1 METQNYLSIYAKSFN
16 WAGFFLPKN
25 ILIKCSVLYDFCRT
39 LDNIADQNNSLE
51 KKKEEF
57 IKFKEEFSSKSK
69 NNIIISNMIDLIKS
83 ENINSSIVYDLFD
96 GIESDIKSNVKIKSY
111 KELLI
116 YCYRVAGTVG
126 LIMAKI
132 MRVKNR
138 DSLKSAINL
147 GIAMQLTNISRDVI
161 EDKNNDRQYIESN
174 FLILRNT
181 IHKADNFYE
190 SSFYAIKDIPLI
202 CRFSIIVAR
211 RVYREIGRKILKLGD
226 FENYKCSGKVYLNNF
241 EKLIQTFFSLGDIF
255 KLMFTTKNTN
265 LMVIDHSLI
274 NEDINLNE
282 RF

>member
-1 METQNYLSIYAKSFN
+1 METQNYLSVYAKSFN

-39 LDNIADQNNSLE
+39 LDNIADQKNSLE

-69 NNIIISNMIDLIKS
+69 NNIIISNMIDLIRS

-96 GIESDIKSNVKIKSY
+96 GIESDIKANVKIKSY

-126 LIMAKI
+126 LMMAKI
-132 MRVKNR
+132 MKVKNR

-161 EDKNNDRQYIESN
+161 EDKNNDREYIEAN
-174 FLILRNT
+174 FLILKNT

-211 RVYREIGRKILKLGD
+211 RVYREIGRKILKISD

-241 EKLIQTFFSLGDIF
+241 EKLIQTFFSLSDIF

-265 LMVIDHSLI
+265 LTVIDHALI

>member
-1 METQNYLSIYAKSFN
+1 METQNYLSVYAKSFN

-69 NNIIISNMIDLIKS
+69 NNIIISNMIDLIRS

-96 GIESDIKSNVKIKSY
+96 GIESDIKANVKIKSY

-126 LIMAKI
+126 LMMAKI
-132 MRVKNR
+132 MKVKNR

-161 EDKNNDRQYIESN
+161 EDKNNDREYIESN
-174 FLILRNT
+174 FLILKNT

-211 RVYREIGRKILKLGD
+211 RVYRAIGRKILKISD

-265 LMVIDHSLI
+265 LTVIDHSLI

>member
-1 METQNYLSIYAKSFN
+1 MKTQNYLSVYAKSFN

-69 NNIIISNMIDLIKS
+69 NNIIISNMIDLIRS

-96 GIESDIKSNVKIKSY
+96 GIESDIKANVKIKSY

-126 LIMAKI
+126 LMMAKI
-132 MRVKNR
+132 MKVKNR
-138 DSLKSAINL
+138 NSLKSAINL

-161 EDKNNDRQYIESN
+161 EDKNNDREYIESN
-174 FLILRNT
+174 FLILKNT

-211 RVYREIGRKILKLGD
+211 RVYREIGRKILKISD

-265 LMVIDHSLI
+265 LTVIDHSLI

>member
-1 METQNYLSIYAKSFN
+1 METQNYLSVYAKSFN

-69 NNIIISNMIDLIKS
+69 NNIIISNMIDLIRS

-96 GIESDIKSNVKIKSY
+96 GIESDIKANVKIKSY

-116 YCYRVAGTVG
+116 YCYRVAGTIG
-126 LIMAKI
+126 LMMAKI
-132 MRVKNR
+132 MKVKNR

-161 EDKNNDRQYIESN
+161 EDKNNDREYIESN
-174 FLILRNT
+174 FLILKNT

-211 RVYREIGRKILKLGD
+211 RVYREIGRKILKISD

-265 LMVIDHSLI
+265 LTVIDHSLI

>member
-1 METQNYLSIYAKSFN
+1 METQSYLSVYAKSFN

-69 NNIIISNMIDLIKS
+69 NNIIISNMIDLIRN

-96 GIESDIKSNVKIKSY
+96 GIESDIKANVKIKSY

-126 LIMAKI
+126 LMMAKI
-132 MRVKNR
+132 MKVKNR

-161 EDKNNDRQYIESN
+161 EDKNNDREYIESN
-174 FLILRNT
+174 FLILKNT

-211 RVYREIGRKILKLGD
+211 RVYREIGRKILKISD

-265 LMVIDHSLI
+265 LTVIDYSLI

>member
-1 METQNYLSIYAKSFN
+1 METQNYLSVYAKSFN

-69 NNIIISNMIDLIKS
+69 NNIIISNMVDLIRS

-96 GIESDIKSNVKIKSY
+96 GIESDIKANVKIKSY

-126 LIMAKI
+126 LMIAKI
-132 MRVKNR
+132 MKVKNR

-161 EDKNNDRQYIESN
+161 EDKNNDREYIEAN
-174 FLILRNT
+174 FLILKNT
-181 IHKADNFYE
+181 IQKADNFYE

-211 RVYREIGRKILKLGD
+211 RVYREIGRKILKISD

-265 LMVIDHSLI
+265 LTVIDHSLI

>member
-1 METQNYLSIYAKSFN
+1 METQNYLSVYAKSFN

-39 LDNIADQNNSLE
+39 LDNIADQKNSLE

-69 NNIIISNMIDLIKS
+69 NNIIISNMIDLIRS

-96 GIESDIKSNVKIKSY
+96 GIESDIKANVKIKSY

-126 LIMAKI
+126 LMMAKI
-132 MRVKNR
+132 MKVKNR

-161 EDKNNDRQYIESN
+161 EDKNNDREYIEAN
-174 FLILRNT
+174 FLILKNT

-211 RVYREIGRKILKLGD
+211 RVYREIGRKILKISD

-255 KLMFTTKNTN
+255 KLMFTTKNIN
-265 LMVIDHSLI
+265 LTVVDHSLI

>member
-1 METQNYLSIYAKSFN
+1 METQNYLSVYAKSFN

-39 LDNIADQNNSLE
+39 LDNIADQKNSLE

-69 NNIIISNMIDLIKS
+69 NNIIISNMIDLIRS

-96 GIESDIKSNVKIKSY
+96 GIESDIKANVKIKSY

-126 LIMAKI
+126 LMMAKI
-132 MRVKNR
+132 MKVKNR

-161 EDKNNDRQYIESN
+161 EDKNNDREYIESN
-174 FLILRNT
+174 FLILKNT

-211 RVYREIGRKILKLGD
+211 RVYREIGRKILKISD

-255 KLMFTTKNTN
+255 KLMFTTKNIN
-265 LMVIDHSLI
+265 LTVVDHSLI

>member
-1 METQNYLSIYAKSFN
+1 METQNYLSVYAKSFN

-57 IKFKEEFSSKSK
+57 IKFKKEFSSKSK
-69 NNIIISNMIDLIKS
+69 NNIIISNMIDLIRS

-96 GIESDIKSNVKIKSY
+96 GIESDIKANVKIKSY

-116 YCYRVAGTVG
+116 YCYRVAGTIG
-126 LIMAKI
+126 LMMAKI
-132 MRVKNR
+132 MKVKNR

-161 EDKNNDRQYIESN
+161 EDKNNDREYIESN
-174 FLILRNT
+174 FLILKNT

-211 RVYREIGRKILKLGD
+211 RVYREIGRKILKISD

-265 LMVIDHSLI
+265 LTVIDHSLI

>member
-1 METQNYLSIYAKSFN
+1 MKTQNYLSVYAKSFN

-69 NNIIISNMIDLIKS
+69 NNIIISNMVDLIKS

-96 GIESDIKSNVKIKSY
+96 GIESDIKANVKIKSY

-126 LIMAKI
+126 LMMAKI
-132 MRVKNR
+132 MKVKNR

-161 EDKNNDRQYIESN
+161 EDKNNDREYIESN
-174 FLILRNT
+174 FLILKNT

-211 RVYREIGRKILKLGD
+211 RVYREIGRKILKISD

-265 LMVIDHSLI
+265 LTVIDHSLI

>member
-1 METQNYLSIYAKSFN
+1 MKTQNYLSVYAKSFN

-69 NNIIISNMIDLIKS
+69 NNIIISNMIDLIRN

-96 GIESDIKSNVKIKSY
+96 GIESDIKANVKIKSY

-126 LIMAKI
+126 LMMAKI
-132 MRVKNR
+132 MKVKNR

-161 EDKNNDRQYIESN
+161 EDKNNDREYIESN
-174 FLILRNT
+174 FLILKNT

-211 RVYREIGRKILKLGD
+211 RVYREIGRKILKISD

-265 LMVIDHSLI
+265 LTVIDHSLI

>member
-1 METQNYLSIYAKSFN
+1 METQNYLSVYAKSFN

-69 NNIIISNMIDLIKS
+69 KNIIISNMVDLIRS

-96 GIESDIKSNVKIKSY
+96 GIESDIKANVKIKSY

-126 LIMAKI
+126 LMMAKI
-132 MRVKNR
+132 MKVKNR
-138 DSLKSAINL
+138 NSLKSAINL

-161 EDKNNDRQYIESN
+161 EDKNNDREYIESN
-174 FLILRNT
+174 FLILKNT

-211 RVYREIGRKILKLGD
+211 RVYREIGRKILKISD

-265 LMVIDHSLI
+265 LTVIDHSLI

>member
-1 METQNYLSIYAKSFN
+1 METQNYLSVYAKSFN

-69 NNIIISNMIDLIKS
+69 NNIIISNMIDLIRS

-96 GIESDIKSNVKIKSY
+96 GIESDIKANVKIKSY

-126 LIMAKI
+126 LMMAKI
-132 MRVKNR
+132 MKVKNR

-161 EDKNNDRQYIESN
+161 EDKNNDREYIEAN
-174 FLILRNT
+174 FLILKNT

-211 RVYREIGRKILKLGD
+211 RVYREIGRKILKISD

-265 LMVIDHSLI
+265 LTVIDHSLI

>member
-1 METQNYLSIYAKSFN
+1 METQNYLSVYAKSFN

-69 NNIIISNMIDLIKS
+69 KNIIISNMVDLIKS

-96 GIESDIKSNVKIKSY
+96 GIESDIKANVKIKSY

-126 LIMAKI
+126 LMMAKI
-132 MRVKNR
+132 MKVKNR

-161 EDKNNDRQYIESN
+161 EDKNNDREYIESN
-174 FLILRNT
+174 FLILKNT

-211 RVYREIGRKILKLGD
+211 RVYREIGRKILKISD

-241 EKLIQTFFSLGDIF
+241 EKLIQTFFSLGNIF

-265 LMVIDHSLI
+265 LTVIDHSLI

>member
-1 METQNYLSIYAKSFN
+1 METQSYLSVYAKSFN

-51 KKKEEF
+51 KKKEDF

-69 NNIIISNMIDLIKS
+69 NNIIISNMIDLIRS

-96 GIESDIKSNVKIKSY
+96 GIESDIKANVKIKSY

-126 LIMAKI
+126 LMMAKI
-132 MRVKNR
+132 MKVKNR

-161 EDKNNDRQYIESN
+161 EDKNNDREYIESN
-174 FLILRNT
+174 FLILKNT

-211 RVYREIGRKILKLGD
+211 RVYREIGRKILKISD

-265 LMVIDHSLI
+265 LTVIDHSLI

>member
-51 KKKEEF
+51 KKKEDF

-69 NNIIISNMIDLIKS
+69 NNIIISNMIDLIRS

-96 GIESDIKSNVKIKSY
+96 GIESDIKANVKIKSY

-126 LIMAKI
+126 LMMAKI
-132 MRVKNR
+132 MKVKNR

-147 GIAMQLTNISRDVI
+147 GIAMQLTNISRDVV
-161 EDKNNDRQYIESN
+161 EDKNNDREYIESN
-174 FLILRNT
+174 FLILKNT

-211 RVYREIGRKILKLGD
+211 RVYREIGRKILKISD

-265 LMVIDHSLI
+265 LTVIDYSLI

>member
-1 METQNYLSIYAKSFN
+1 METQNYLSVYAKSFN

-69 NNIIISNMIDLIKS
+69 NNIIISNMVDLIKS

-96 GIESDIKSNVKIKSY
+96 GIESDIKANVKIKSY

-126 LIMAKI
+126 LMMAKI
-132 MRVKNR
+132 MKVKNR

-161 EDKNNDRQYIESN
+161 EDKNNDREYIESN
-174 FLILRNT
+174 FLILKNT

-211 RVYREIGRKILKLGD
+211 RVYREIGRKILKISD

-255 KLMFTTKNTN
+255 KLMFITKNTN
-265 LMVIDHSLI
+265 LTVIDHSLI

>member
-1 METQNYLSIYAKSFN
+1 METQNYLSVYAKSFN

-69 NNIIISNMIDLIKS
+69 NNIIISNMVDLIKS

-96 GIESDIKSNVKIKSY
+96 GIESDIKANVKIKSY

-126 LIMAKI
+126 LMMAKI
-132 MRVKNR
+132 MKVKNR

-161 EDKNNDRQYIESN
+161 EDKNNDREYIESN
-174 FLILRNT
+174 FLILKNT

-211 RVYREIGRKILKLGD
+211 RVYREIGRKILKISD

-265 LMVIDHSLI
+265 LTVIDHSLI

>member
-1 METQNYLSIYAKSFN
+1 METQNYLSVYAKSFN

-69 NNIIISNMIDLIKS
+69 NNIIISNMVDLIKS

-96 GIESDIKSNVKIKSY
+96 GIESDIKANVKIKSY

-126 LIMAKI
+126 LMMAKI
-132 MRVKNR
+132 MKVKNR

-161 EDKNNDRQYIESN
+161 EDKNNDREYIEAN
-174 FLILRNT
+174 FLILKNT

-211 RVYREIGRKILKLGD
+211 RVYREIGRKILKISD

-265 LMVIDHSLI
+265 LTVIDHSLI

>member
-1 METQNYLSIYAKSFN
+1 METQNYLSVYAKSFN

-69 NNIIISNMIDLIKS
+69 NNIIISNMIDLIRN

-96 GIESDIKSNVKIKSY
+96 GIESDIKANVKIKSY

-126 LIMAKI
+126 LMMAKI
-132 MRVKNR
+132 MKVKNR

-161 EDKNNDRQYIESN
+161 EDKNNDREYIESN
-174 FLILRNT
+174 FLILKNT

-211 RVYREIGRKILKLGD
+211 RVYREIGRKILKISD

-265 LMVIDHSLI
+265 LTVIDHSLI

>member
-1 METQNYLSIYAKSFN
+1 METQSYLSVYAKSFN

-51 KKKEEF
+51 KKKDEF

-69 NNIIISNMIDLIKS
+69 NNIIISNMIDLIRN

-96 GIESDIKSNVKIKSY
+96 GIESDIKTNVKIKSY

-126 LIMAKI
+126 LMMAKI
-132 MRVKNR
+132 MKVKNR

-161 EDKNNDRQYIESN
+161 EDKNNDREYIESN
-174 FLILRNT
+174 FLILKNT

-211 RVYREIGRKILKLGD
+211 RVYREIGRKILKISD

-265 LMVIDHSLI
+265 LTVIDHSLI

>member
-1 METQNYLSIYAKSFN
+1 MKTQNYLSVYAKSFN

-69 NNIIISNMIDLIKS
+69 KNIIISNMVDLIRS

-96 GIESDIKSNVKIKSY
+96 GIESDIKANVKIKSY

-126 LIMAKI
+126 LMMAKI
-132 MRVKNR
+132 MKVKNR

-161 EDKNNDRQYIESN
+161 EDKNNDREYIESN
-174 FLILRNT
+174 FLILKNT

-211 RVYREIGRKILKLGD
+211 RVYREIGRKILKISD

-265 LMVIDHSLI
+265 LTVIDHSLI

>member
-1 METQNYLSIYAKSFN
+1 MQTQNYLSVYAKSFS

-69 NNIIISNMIDLIKS
+69 NNIIISNMIDLIRS

-96 GIESDIKSNVKIKSY
+96 GIESDIKANVKIKSY
-111 KELLI
+111 KELLL

-126 LIMAKI
+126 LMMAKI
-132 MRVKNR
+132 MKVKNR

-161 EDKNNDRQYIESN
+161 EDKNNDREYIEAN
-174 FLILRNT
+174 LLILKNT

-190 SSFYAIKDIPLI
+190 SSFYAIRDIPLI
-202 CRFSIIVAR
+202 CRFSIIC
-211 RVYREIGRKILKLGD
+211 KNQSLQ
-226 FENYKCSGKVYLNNF
+226 NSGPG
-241 EKLIQTFFSLGDIF
+241 TFSKF
-255 KLMFTTKNTN
+255 
-265 LMVIDHSLI
+265 
-274 NEDINLNE
+274 
-282 RF
+282 

>member
-1 METQNYLSIYAKSFN
+1 METQNYLSVYAKSFN

-51 KKKEEF
+51 KKKEDF

-161 EDKNNDRQYIESN
+161 EDKNNDRQYIDSN

-211 RVYREIGRKILKLGD
+211 RIYRKIGYKILNKKNL
-226 FENYKCSGKVYLNNF
+226 ENYQNAGKIYVSNL
-241 EKLIQTFFSLGDIF
+241 EKTLETFLSILDFIKLSLTHRKDDQI
-255 KLMFTTKNTN
+255 
-265 LMVIDHSLI
+265 IHDHILI
-274 NEDINLNE
+274 NEVINLNE
-282 RF
+282 RI

>member
-1 METQNYLSIYAKSFN
+1 METQNYLSVYAKSFN

-69 NNIIISNMIDLIKS
+69 NNIIISNMVDLIRS

-96 GIESDIKSNVKIKSY
+96 GIESDIKANVKIKSY

-126 LIMAKI
+126 LMMAKI
-132 MRVKNR
+132 MKVKNR

-161 EDKNNDRQYIESN
+161 EDKNNDREYIESN
-174 FLILRNT
+174 FLILKNT

-211 RVYREIGRKILKLGD
+211 RVYREIGRKILKISD

-265 LMVIDHSLI
+265 LTVIDHYLI

>member
-1 METQNYLSIYAKSFN
+1 MKTQNYLSVYAKSFN

-69 NNIIISNMIDLIKS
+69 NNIIISNMIDLIRS

-96 GIESDIKSNVKIKSY
+96 GIESDIKANVKIKSY

-126 LIMAKI
+126 LMMAKI
-132 MRVKNR
+132 MKVKNR
-138 DSLKSAINL
+138 NSLKSAINL
-147 GIAMQLTNISRDVI
+147 GIAMQLTNISRDVV
-161 EDKNNDRQYIESN
+161 EDKNNDREYIESN
-174 FLILRNT
+174 FLILKNT

-211 RVYREIGRKILKLGD
+211 RVYREIGRKILKISD

-265 LMVIDHSLI
+265 LTVIDYSLI

>member
-1 METQNYLSIYAKSFN
+1 METQNYLSVYAKSFN
-16 WAGFFLPKN
+16 WAGFFFPKKN
-25 ILIKCSVLYDFCRT
+25 LIKCYILYDFCRT
-39 LDNIADQNNSLE
+39 LDNIADQNNTLE

-69 NNIIISNMIDLIKS
+69 NNIIISNMIDLIRN

-96 GIESDIKSNVKIKSY
+96 GIESDIKANVKIKSY

-126 LIMAKI
+126 LMMAKI
-132 MRVKNR
+132 MKVKNR

-161 EDKNNDRQYIESN
+161 EDKNNDREYIESN
-174 FLILRNT
+174 FLILKNT

-211 RVYREIGRKILKLGD
+211 RVYREIGRKILKISD

-265 LMVIDHSLI
+265 LTVIDHSLI

>member
-1 METQNYLSIYAKSFN
+1 METQNYLSVYAKSFN

-39 LDNIADQNNSLE
+39 LDNIADQKNSLE

-69 NNIIISNMIDLIKS
+69 NNIIISNMVDLIKS

-96 GIESDIKSNVKIKSY
+96 GIESDIKANVKIKSY

-126 LIMAKI
+126 LMMAKI
-132 MRVKNR
+132 MKVKNR

-161 EDKNNDRQYIESN
+161 EDKNNDREYIEAN
-174 FLILRNT
+174 FLILKNT

-211 RVYREIGRKILKLGD
+211 RVYREIGRKILKISD

-241 EKLIQTFFSLGDIF
+241 EKLIQTFFSLSDIF

-265 LMVIDHSLI
+265 LTVIDHALI

>member
-1 METQNYLSIYAKSFN
+1 METQNYLSVYAKSFN

-69 NNIIISNMIDLIKS
+69 NNIIISNMIDLIRS

-96 GIESDIKSNVKIKSY
+96 GIESDIKANVKIKSY

-126 LIMAKI
+126 LMIAKI
-132 MRVKNR
+132 MKVKNR

-161 EDKNNDRQYIESN
+161 EDKNNDREYIEAN
-174 FLILRNT
+174 FLILKNT

-211 RVYREIGRKILKLGD
+211 RVYREIGRKILKISD

-255 KLMFTTKNTN
+255 KLMFTNKNTN
-265 LMVIDHSLI
+265 LTVIDHSLI

>member
-1 METQNYLSIYAKSFN
+1 METQNYLSVYAKSFN

-69 NNIIISNMIDLIKS
+69 NNIIISNMVDLIRS

-96 GIESDIKSNVKIKSY
+96 GIESDIKANVKIKSY

-126 LIMAKI
+126 LMMAKI
-132 MRVKNR
+132 MKVKNR

-161 EDKNNDRQYIESN
+161 EDKNNDREYIESN
-174 FLILRNT
+174 FLILKST

-211 RVYREIGRKILKLGD
+211 RVYREIGRKILKISD

-265 LMVIDHSLI
+265 LTVIDHSLI

>member
-1 METQNYLSIYAKSFN
+1 METQNYLSVYAKSFN

-69 NNIIISNMIDLIKS
+69 NNIIISNMIDLIRS

-96 GIESDIKSNVKIKSY
+96 GIESDIKANVKIKSY

-126 LIMAKI
+126 LMMAKI
-132 MRVKNR
+132 MKVKNR

-161 EDKNNDRQYIESN
+161 EDKNNDREYIESN
-174 FLILRNT
+174 FLILKNT

-211 RVYREIGRKILKLGD
+211 RVYREIGRKILKISD

>member
-1 METQNYLSIYAKSFN
+1 METQNYLSVYAKSFN

-57 IKFKEEFSSKSK
+57 IKFKEEFSSKNK
-69 NNIIISNMIDLIKS
+69 NNIIISNMIDLVRS

-96 GIESDIKSNVKIKSY
+96 GIESDIKANVKIKSY

-126 LIMAKI
+126 LMMAKI
-132 MRVKNR
+132 MKVKNR

-161 EDKNNDRQYIESN
+161 EDKNNDREYIEAN
-174 FLILRNT
+174 FLILKNT

-211 RVYREIGRKILKLGD
+211 RVYREIGRKILKISD

-241 EKLIQTFFSLGDIF
+241 EKLIQTFFSLSDIF

-265 LMVIDHSLI
+265 LTVIDHALI

>member
-1 METQNYLSIYAKSFN
+1 METQNYLSVYAKSFN

-69 NNIIISNMIDLIKS
+69 NNIIISNMIDLIRS

-96 GIESDIKSNVKIKSY
+96 GIESDIKANVKIKSY

-126 LIMAKI
+126 LMMAKI
-132 MRVKNR
+132 MKVKNR

-161 EDKNNDRQYIESN
+161 EDKNNDREYIESN
-174 FLILRNT
+174 FLILKNT
-181 IHKADNFYE
+181 IQKADNFYE

-211 RVYREIGRKILKLGD
+211 RVYREIGRKILKISD
-226 FENYKCSGKVYLNNF
+226 FENYKCSGKIYLNNF

-265 LMVIDHSLI
+265 LTVIDHSLI

>member
-1 METQNYLSIYAKSFN
+1 METQNYLSVYAKSFN

-57 IKFKEEFSSKSK
+57 IKFKEEFSSKNK
-69 NNIIISNMIDLIKS
+69 NNIIISNMIDLVRS

-96 GIESDIKSNVKIKSY
+96 GIESDIKANVKIKSY

-126 LIMAKI
+126 LMMAKI
-132 MRVKNR
+132 MKVKNR

-161 EDKNNDRQYIESN
+161 EDKNNDREYIESN
-174 FLILRNT
+174 FLILKNT

-211 RVYREIGRKILKLGD
+211 RVYREIGRKILKISD

-255 KLMFTTKNTN
+255 KLMFTTKNIN
-265 LMVIDHSLI
+265 LTVVDHSLI

>member
-1 METQNYLSIYAKSFN
+1 MKTQNYLSVYAKSFN

-39 LDNIADQNNSLE
+39 VDNIADQNNSLE

-57 IKFKEEFSSKSK
+57 IKFKKEFSSKSK
-69 NNIIISNMIDLIKS
+69 NNIIISNMIDLIRS

-96 GIESDIKSNVKIKSY
+96 GIESDIKANVKIKSY

-126 LIMAKI
+126 LMMAKI
-132 MRVKNR
+132 MKVKNR

-161 EDKNNDRQYIESN
+161 EDKNNDREYIEAN
-174 FLILRNT
+174 FLILKNT

-211 RVYREIGRKILKLGD
+211 RVYREIGRKILKISD
-226 FENYKCSGKVYLNNF
+226 FENYKCSVKVYLNNF

-265 LMVIDHSLI
+265 LTVIDHSLI

>member
-1 METQNYLSIYAKSFN
+1 METQNYLSVYAKSFN

-69 NNIIISNMIDLIKS
+69 NNIIISNMVDLIKS

-96 GIESDIKSNVKIKSY
+96 GIESDIKANVKIKSY

-126 LIMAKI
+126 LMMAKI
-132 MRVKNR
+132 MKVKNR

-161 EDKNNDRQYIESN
+161 EDKNNDREYIESN
-174 FLILRNT
+174 FLILKNT

-211 RVYREIGRKILKLGD
+211 RVYREIGRKILKISD

-265 LMVIDHSLI
+265 LTVIDYSLI

>member
-1 METQNYLSIYAKSFN
+1 METQNYLSVYAKSFN

-69 NNIIISNMIDLIKS
+69 NNIIISNMIDLIRS

-96 GIESDIKSNVKIKSY
+96 GIESDIKANVKIKSY

-126 LIMAKI
+126 LMMAKI
-132 MRVKNR
+132 MKVKNR

-161 EDKNNDRQYIESN
+161 EDKNNDREYIESN
-174 FLILRNT
+174 FLILKNT

-211 RVYREIGRKILKLGD
+211 RVYREIGRKILKISD

-265 LMVIDHSLI
+265 LTVIDHSLI